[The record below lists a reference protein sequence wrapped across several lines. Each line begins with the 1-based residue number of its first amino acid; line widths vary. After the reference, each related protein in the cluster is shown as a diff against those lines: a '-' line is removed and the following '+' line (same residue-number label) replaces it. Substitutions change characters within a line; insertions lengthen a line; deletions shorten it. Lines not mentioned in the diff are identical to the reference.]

1 MVPRTFTRRA
11 VTALALLLCTC
22 APLHAA
28 PAVSA
33 PVPIERFFNDPV
45 LADAKLSPDARY
57 LAAVYGM
64 PGRRA
69 SLVVIDVRQKT
80 SKLVAAFNDGDIG
93 RFDWVNDNRLVFD
106 ITDRQVAPGGLELAA
121 GLFAVDRDGANLR
134 QLAQRR
140 GTPMVT
146 TGSRINSK
154 MLPWN
159 TFMLDASG
167 PRNSEFIYVTSPEF
181 EDRGQ
186 VRTVNLLRL
195 NTVTG
200 VHQTVQRPAKVN
212 RWMLDQKGEPRL
224 TVTTEDGV
232 STIRYLDPA
241 NGQWRV
247 LSTYATYQGGKD
259 AFAPLGFGS
268 DGTLYAITHGDSDT
282 TRLFAIDLATGKPNP
297 SPLVVTPGY
306 DFTGNLVRSGENVL
320 GVRVRT
326 DADRIVWFDP
336 AMEAVQ
342 KKLDATLAGTINLM
356 SFPSGNHS
364 EWALVK
370 SYSDVRPLAYYVYHI
385 KTGEIDKVG
394 DTHPGIDPARMGQQD
409 PVRYK
414 ARDGMEIPALLTLPP
429 GGAKNAPL
437 VVLVHGGP
445 YVRGNAWGWKEDTQF
460 LASRG
465 YAVLEPDFRG
475 STGYGDRHFRAG
487 WKQWGLAMQNDIADG
502 ARWAVAQGYADPKRI
517 CIAGGSYGGYAV
529 LMGLANDPDLYKC
542 GVDWAGV
549 TDINL
554 LYDGHWS
561 QTSDASEEWQ
571 HYGMPV
577 LVGDQVKDAAQLKA
591 TSPIQ
596 QAARI
601 KAPLLLAYGGSD
613 HRVPI
618 YHGRKFLDAV
628 KPYNKQVEW
637 IEYEDE
643 GHGWRLPANRID
655 FWGKVEKFLDKNIGP
670 DASK

>member
-11 VTALALLLCTC
+11 FTALALLVCAC

-28 PAVSA
+28 PASSA
-33 PVPIERFFNDPV
+33 LPPIERFFNNPG
-45 LADAKLSPDARY
+45 LADAKLSPNARY
-57 LAAVYGM
+57 LAAIYGM

-69 SLVVIDVRQKT
+69 SLVVIDVQLKT
-80 SKLVAAFNDGDIG
+80 PKLVAGYSDADIR

-106 ITDRQVAPGGLELAA
+106 VTDNEVAPGGQDMAA
-121 GLFAVDRDGANLR
+121 GLYAVDRDGANLR

-140 GTPMVT
+140 GTPIVT

-154 MLPWN
+154 ILPWN
-159 TFMLDASG
+159 TFMLDGNGAE
-167 PRNSEFIYVTSPEF
+167 NSEFIYVASPEI

-195 NTVTG
+195 NTLTG
-200 VHQTVQRPAKVN
+200 AHQTVQRPAKVN

-224 TVTTEDGV
+224 TVTSEDGV

-247 LSTYATYQGGKD
+247 LSTYATYKGGKD
-259 AFAPLGFGS
+259 AFTPIGFGG
-268 DGTLYAITHGDSDT
+268 DGALYAIAYGGNDT
-282 TRLFAIDLATGKPNP
+282 TRLFTIDLATGKPNP
-297 SPLVVTPGY
+297 DPLVVTPGY
-306 DFTGNLVRSGENVL
+306 DFTGALVRSGEKVL

-342 KKLDATLAGTINLM
+342 KKLDATLPGTVNLM
-356 SFPSGNHS
+356 SFPSGKHS

-370 SYSDVRPLAYYVYHI
+370 SFSDLRPLAYYVYNI
-385 KTGEIDKVG
+385 ASGAIDKAG
-394 DTHPGIDPARMGQQD
+394 EAHPGIDPARMGQQD

-414 ARDGMEIPALLTLPP
+414 ARDGLEIPSLLTLPA

-445 YVRGNAWGWKEDTQF
+445 YVRGNVWGWKGETQF

-475 STGYGDRHFRAG
+475 STGYGSRHFRAG

-502 ARWAVAQGYADPKRI
+502 ARWAIAQGFADPKRV
-517 CIAGGSYGGYAV
+517 CIAGASYGGYAV

-542 GVDWAGV
+542 GVSWVGV

-561 QTSDASEEWQ
+561 YISDASEEWQ

-591 TSPIQ
+591 TSPIE

-601 KAPLLLAYGGSD
+601 KAPLLMAYGGSD
-613 HRVPI
+613 HRVPM

-628 KPYNKQVEW
+628 KPHNKQVEW
-637 IEYEDE
+637 IEYQDE
-643 GHGWRLPANRID
+643 GHGWRLPQNRVD
-655 FWGKVEKFLDKNIGP
+655 FWGRVEKFLDKHIGKG
-670 DASK
+670 AAH